1 MIVSQN
7 NSFVNKRSDKMSDLL
22 KSVRLK
28 AKDLHKTI
36 VLAEGEEPRIIT
48 AAAKAQA
55 EGVAQIVL
63 WAAPQSLRK
72 NAPTQ
77 TSTA

>member
-48 AAAKAQA
+48 AAAKRS
-55 EGVAQIVL
+55 EEHTSEL
-63 WAAPQSLRK
+63 QSH
-72 NAPTQ
+72 
-77 TSTA
+77 